1 MEEQV
6 QRIQNKAA
14 ELLRQYH
21 LLLEEV
27 SLLKK
32 EKNALEEQ
40 LAEKVLELKSL
51 ELDNANHRQGDA
63 SLNSIQKEELEK
75 KLNHYIKEID
85 QCISTLK
92 Q

>member
-14 ELLRQYH
+14 ALLRQYH

-40 LAEKVLELKSL
+40 LAEKVSELKSL
-51 ELDNANHRQGDA
+51 ELANANHRQGDT
-63 SLNSIQKEELEK
+63 SLNTIQKEELEK